1 MASNLKLARRDYN
14 DLVSALYAYRYK
26 RFDEWVHDLRFHI
39 DRMME
44 HAELLKEDT
53 IRALFQLRE
62 SLDESGFPAAIRR
75 EMDRLYMS
83 DKALPSRKFDSYFK
97 SLREMVD
104 TVEEDLKETFSF
116 ESWRDAQKNH
126 LNSRT

>member
-1 MASNLKLARRDYN
+1 MSSNFEIAKRDYN
-14 DLVSALYAYRYK
+14 DLLSALYAYRYK
-26 RFDEWVHDLRFHI
+26 RFDEWAHDLRFHI

-53 IRALFQLRE
+53 IRELFQLRE
-62 SLDESGFPAAIRR
+62 SLDELGFPAAIRR
-75 EMDRLYMS
+75 EMDKLYMS
-83 DKALPSRKFDSYFK
+83 DKVLSSRKFDSYLK

-116 ESWRDAQKNH
+116 ESWRNAQYGKE
-126 LNSRT
+126 SSK

>member
-1 MASNLKLARRDYN
+1 MTEKEVARRDYN
-14 DLVSALYAYRYK
+14 DLLSALYAYRYK
-26 RFDEWVHDLRFHI
+26 RFDEWAHDLRFHI

-53 IRALFQLRE
+53 IQELFKLRE

-75 EMDRLYMS
+75 EMDKLYMS
-83 DKALPSRKFDSYFK
+83 DKVLSSRKFDSYLK

-116 ESWRDAQKNH
+116 ESWRNAQYGKE
-126 LNSRT
+126 SSK